1 MQLSGSRYVLAL
13 DSLSLEQG
21 KKKKKEKRGEKKGGG
36 GSGSGWGLESM
47 VGLSE
52 GKGRWLLP
60 LGIK

>member
-21 KKKKKEKRGEKKGGG
+21 KKKKRGKKEKGL